1 VTHLGP
7 LGRAPHAHAGS
18 AAHGSGPAEDSVAAD
33 GGSVGSIEHVV
44 QRGQTLWGIAKH
56 HLGDGNRYREIYEA
70 NRAVIGP
77 DLYAIRAGMKL
88 VVPQVGPVAAANP
101 GARSHA
107 ARSQA
112 PAAESMPRWEA
123 LRREAATSDDPG
135 AARAAADLG
144 MRIWAHSHPGLA
156 GVQQLAPQVA
166 APAAR
171 PQPGESVPPLAP
183 PPELL
188 VPQRPLAPPPP
199 APLPQPVP
207 PRQQPSPTPAP
218 SAVTPRPAPPPPAAA
233 GLAGPGSAPAQVP
246 DPRVA
251 PTVRSFV
258 SPSGTGAN
266 TTLTGRL
273 FVGASL
279 REGDG
284 APPASWTGVPAKP
297 YREVFAGWSLS
308 ELMFDAGGRLDAIQ
322 SRFVTGY
329 ATGDGRSNLGVQ
341 LWRELEP
348 DAAGRQAV
356 GAQASFAALGADGK
370 PGTRID
376 LQVASPPAVSG
387 ATPRLAGRAEQFIP
401 LGESVLRVRATAAH
415 SGVPGQTVGA
425 SASVAIDPPPSSGTF
440 PAGPRGAAMRPSVE
454 IAVSHVPAPLPG
466 RPDRATDTVA
476 VSAGLASPDTVLTAT
491 VSRAR
496 TDTVTQVRLSGT
508 AMTRL
513 GPGDIG
519 DPPTT
524 VTAGGVDPVGM
535 PTGRYPAGS
544 RGTNTTAYARF
555 AVTLENDGPRPK
567 PGTTFPGPDSVTVGV
582 VHTRS
587 HGPVANAYAQA
598 TADVTRHA
606 DGTAP
611 AERVALEAGVH
622 LRPDDSLPVTV
633 HVSGRAGAGGN
644 AMSAGIT
651 VMPDRNTALEAGARF
666 DVDRSEVQPYAKV
679 RIRL

>member
-1 VTHLGP
+1 MTP
-7 LGRAPHAHAGS
+7 LHPTAG
-18 AAHGSGPAEDSVAAD
+18 AFATGSVPDLAIGID
-33 GGSVGSIEHVV
+33 GGFEH
-44 QRGQTLWGIAKH
+44 
-56 HLGDGNRYREIYEA
+56 
-70 NRAVIGP
+70 
-77 DLYAIRAGMKL
+77 
-88 VVPQVGPVAAANP
+88 
-101 GARSHA
+101 
-107 ARSQA
+107 
-112 PAAESMPRWEA
+112 
-123 LRREAATSDDPG
+123 
-135 AARAAADLG
+135 
-144 MRIWAHSHPGLA
+144 
-156 GVQQLAPQVA
+156 
-166 APAAR
+166 
-171 PQPGESVPPLAP
+171 PPLAGDAWAGGHAGAGAP
-183 PPELL
+183 ATAR
-188 VPQRPLAPPPP
+188 RPLPAGEARHAALVLARDVLEGAGRSAHGHQTVTHALDLLADRYRRAGERDEPTTRRALDALGNRLIDLARDARMLTRGHSDFATMAARRSPAKNDAPAPQPPAAPLPPP
-199 APLPQPVP
+199 APQPPPQPPPLPPPPLPLPLPQP
-207 PRQQPSPTPAP
+207 QPQPQPLP
-218 SAVTPRPAPPPPAAA
+218 LPPPPPVVARPAAPPVVPPAAPPIAKSPAAA
-233 GLAGPGSAPAQVP
+233 ATSTGAAVSLTA
-246 DPRVA
+246 
-251 PTVRSFV
+251 RSFV

-297 YREVFAGWSLS
+297 YREVFAGWSVS

-376 LQVASPPAVSG
+376 LQVASPPAAPG
-387 ATPRLAGRAEQFIP
+387 ATPRLAGRAEQFLP
-401 LGESVLRVRATAAH
+401 LGNASVLRVRATAAH
-415 SGVPGQTVGA
+415 SGVPRQTVGA

-440 PAGPRGAAMRPSVE
+440 PAGPRGAAKRPNVE
-454 IAVSHVPAPLPG
+454 IAVSHAPAPLPG
-466 RPDRATDTVA
+466 RPDRATDTLA

-491 VSRAR
+491 VSRTR

-513 GPGDIG
+513 GPRDIG

-524 VTAGGVDPVGM
+524 VTAGGVDPAGM

-555 AVTLENDGPRPK
+555 AVTLENDGPRPQ
-567 PGTTFPGPDSVTVGV
+567 PGTTFPGRDSVTVGV

-587 HGPVANAYAQA
+587 HGTVANAYVQA
-598 TADVTRHA
+598 TADVTRYA

-611 AERVALEAGVH
+611 AERVAVEAGVH
-622 LRPDDSLPVTV
+622 LRPDDGLPVTL
-633 HVSGRAGAGGN
+633 HVSGQAGAGGN
-644 AMSAGIT
+644 AVSASVT
-651 VMPDRNTALEAGARF
+651 VMPDRNTAFEAGARF

-679 RIRL
+679 SIRL